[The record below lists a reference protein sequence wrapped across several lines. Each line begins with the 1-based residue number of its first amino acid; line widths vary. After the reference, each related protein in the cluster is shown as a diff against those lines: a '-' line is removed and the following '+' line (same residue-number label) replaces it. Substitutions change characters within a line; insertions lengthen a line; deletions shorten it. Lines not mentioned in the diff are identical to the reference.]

1 MMQVELLLLLGSICR
16 LYIIKNEINRL
27 APSTDKAHD
36 QKHVMIQQMFPST
49 AMQAKT
55 KTGTQISDVS
65 AWVLGLGFKGG
76 EGRGRDL
83 GPEAGLLG
91 DGGEDGPDA
100 RLGLLDRLV
109 GELARH
115 RAHLVVGDGGL
126 GRRGRAAGGLVL
138 GRRLGRHHELAGRVR
153 RHCAGAADPASRA
166 ARRAPW
172 RGRGREAPG
181 SREGTAERERSAGRG
196 TGGWGT
202 GTLGELVSGVRA
214 TGCGGSLAGL
224 QISRGGRGINRGDL
238 RG

>member
-27 APSTDKAHD
+27 AAPSTDKAHD

-65 AWVLGLGFKGG
+65 AWVLGLGF
-76 EGRGRDL
+76 EGRGGDL
-83 GPEAGLLG
+83 GSEAGLLG

-138 GRRLGRHHELAGRVR
+138 GRGLGRHHDLAGRVR

-166 ARRAPW
+166 ARRGGGAGGKPP
-172 RGRGREAPG
+172 GRGK
-181 SREGTAERERSAGRG
+181 ERPSASGRRG
-196 TGGWGT
+196 
-202 GTLGELVSGVRA
+202 GELA
-214 TGCGGSLAGL
+214 GGGPEPWESW
-224 QISRGGRGINRGDL
+224 
-238 RG
+238 